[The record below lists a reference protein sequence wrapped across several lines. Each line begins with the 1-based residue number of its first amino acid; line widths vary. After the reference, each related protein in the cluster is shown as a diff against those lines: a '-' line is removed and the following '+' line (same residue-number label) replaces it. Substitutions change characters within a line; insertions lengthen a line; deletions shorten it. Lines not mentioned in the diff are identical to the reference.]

1 MTLSAV
7 VQSMNCTD
15 NNIFGSVLGKQNNEI
30 MFITLH
36 YTSLEISAGK
46 QISDLILET
55 SKQYLAL
62 QSIAWDHT
70 QIKVLSQT
78 STWWNGTLK
87 CLNNLIKNK
96 ISPQLW
102 TL

>member
-1 MTLSAV
+1 MALSAV
-7 VQSMNCTD
+7 VQSMDCID

-30 MFITLH
+30 MFITLD

-78 STWWNGTLK
+78 STRWSGTLK

>member
-36 YTSLEISAGK
+36 YTSLEISAEKKSAGK

-62 QSIAWDHT
+62 QSIA
-70 QIKVLSQT
+70 
-78 STWWNGTLK
+78 
-87 CLNNLIKNK
+87 
-96 ISPQLW
+96 
-102 TL
+102 

>member
-1 MTLSAV
+1 MFLVIYTLSKCKVSLLLLRGNKRTHGVKMTLSAV

-62 QSIAWDHT
+62 QSIA
-70 QIKVLSQT
+70 
-78 STWWNGTLK
+78 
-87 CLNNLIKNK
+87 
-96 ISPQLW
+96 
-102 TL
+102 